1 MIIPLLKLLSNNK
14 NITAAL
20 FAAVM
25 FILLSTS
32 CGKENKEVVDVSFDP
47 EKSYTMKALD
57 ISMLISDSG
66 ITRYRLNTK
75 KWLVFEKAAEPHWY
89 FPDGVYVEKFDT
101 LFRAEASIKAD
112 TAYYYDKKGLWKL
125 IGNVKVSSLAGERFE
140 TSLLFWDQRTEKVY
154 SDKFIRIE
162 QAERVITGIGFE
174 SNQSMTLYKIFNPQG
189 VFPVSESRA
198 DSLEQDTVK

>member
-1 MIIPLLKLLSNNK
+1 M
-14 NITAAL
+14 AR
-20 FAAVM
+20 F
-25 FILLSTS
+25 
-32 CGKENKEVVDVSFDP
+32 
-47 EKSYTMKALD
+47 
-57 ISMLISDSG
+57 
-66 ITRYRLNTK
+66 R
-75 KWLVFEKAAEPHWY
+75 
-89 FPDGVYVEKFDT
+89 KFDT

-140 TSLLFWDQRTEKVY
+140 TSLLFWDQRKEKVY
-154 SDKFIRIE
+154 SDKFIKIE

-198 DSLEQDTVK
+198 DSLKQDSIM

>member
-1 MIIPLLKLLSNNK
+1 MYRIKGSYVVGILMFLILAGCQNQVEH
-14 NITAAL
+14 TAPAIRPQDSV
-20 FAAVM
+20 AM
-25 FILLSTS
+25 MTS
-32 CGKENKEVVDVSFDP
+32 YGVNTLV
-47 EKSYTMKALD
+47 
-57 ISMLISDSG
+57 SDSG
-66 ITRYRLNTK
+66 VMKYRIVTERWEVNTSK
-75 KWLVFEKAAEPHWY
+75 NPSLWIFDKGLLLEQF
-89 FPDGVYVEKFDT
+89 DEKFHIN
-101 LFRAEASIKAD
+101 SYIQCD

>member
-1 MIIPLLKLLSNNK
+1 MIIPFLKLLSNNK

-20 FAAVM
+20 CAAVM

-32 CGKENKEVVDVSFDP
+32 CGKENKEVVEVSFDP

-57 ISMLISDSG
+57 ISTLISDSG
-66 ITRYRLNTK
+66 ITRYSLNTK
-75 KWLVFEKAAEPHWY
+75 KRLVFEKAAEPHWY

-125 IGNVKVSSLAGERFE
+125 IGNVKVSSLAEGRFE
-140 TSLLFWDQRTEKVY
+140 TSLLLWDQRTEKVY
-154 SDKFIRIE
+154 SDKFIKIE

-198 DSLEQDTVK
+198 DSLKQDSIM

>member
-57 ISMLISDSG
+57 ISTLISDSG

-125 IGNVKVSSLAGERFE
+125 IGNVKVSSLVGERFE

-198 DSLEQDTVK
+198 DSLKQDTVK

>member
-57 ISMLISDSG
+57 ISTLISDSG

-125 IGNVKVSSLAGERFE
+125 IGNVKVSSLAGERFV

-154 SDKFIRIE
+154 SDKFIKIE
-162 QAERVITGIGFE
+162 QAERAITGIGFE

-198 DSLEQDTVK
+198 DSLKQDTVK